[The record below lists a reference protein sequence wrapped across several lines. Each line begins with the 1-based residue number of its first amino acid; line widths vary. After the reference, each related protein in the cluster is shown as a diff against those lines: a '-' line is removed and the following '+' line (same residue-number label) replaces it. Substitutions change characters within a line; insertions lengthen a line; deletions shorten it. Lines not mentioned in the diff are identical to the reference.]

1 MEGSSLIVT
10 GSGAS
15 VNMEGSDEQSREAVI
30 REVGDILRA
39 SLERMADEIRDLA
52 GVERYVQG
60 MLRRVG
66 SVTVNRLA
74 AWRAQAAER
83 PDCPRCGRPMEVR
96 NRRARRY
103 VGLVGDVEIQRTEYG
118 CRTCGEG
125 VVPED
130 PILELGPGCLS
141 PELTRVVTGAC
152 AEIPSFERAAAMIR
166 KTLGVS
172 LTAATAARATE
183 AIGAVVEQEMQEDM
197 AEGIPPTPEA
207 EQGPLVLM
215 VGMDTT
221 KAHAGGQWRDVK
233 VAVVAPLGP
242 EVVTNPETGRGT
254 LRLGPRTYGA
264 GIEDAD
270 RFYDRVMVL
279 AQRAGWHPTRSLK
292 VVLLGDGGPWIWAR
306 ADRFRAEGIEGIAI
320 LDLYHAREHI

>member
-1 MEGSSLIVT
+1 MIVT
-10 GSGAS
+10 GSGTS

-52 GVERYVQG
+52 GVKRFVQG
-60 MLRRVG
+60 MLRTVG
-66 SVTVNRLA
+66 SVRVNRLA

-130 PILELGPGCLS
+130 PILDLGPGCLS

-172 LTAATAARATE
+172 LTADTAARATE
-183 AIGAVVEQEMQEDM
+183 AIGTVVEQEMQEAM
-197 AEGIPPTPEA
+197 AEGIPSTPEA
-207 EQGPLVLM
+207 EPGPLVLSP
-215 VGMDTT
+215 VSNRSSPCVPNVSPNL
-221 KAHAGGQWRDVK
+221 HAGHTSRPVPRIC
-233 VAVVAPLGP
+233 AAPL
-242 EVVTNPETGRGT
+242 T
-254 LRLGPRTYGA
+254 
-264 GIEDAD
+264 
-270 RFYDRVMVL
+270 
-279 AQRAGWHPTRSLK
+279 K
-292 VVLLGDGGPWIWAR
+292 GGN
-306 ADRFRAEGIEGIAI
+306 
-320 LDLYHAREHI
+320 HAA